1 MPALQTGY
9 NRNIREQAGDE
20 PNVKSIVEKLGLQK
34 YKHAAIL
41 NQPDGTDYFPDLT
54 GYDTVLKDGPY
65 DLIFAFV
72 LNLESLKELVYR
84 IIEQNLLQ
92 PNGYLFA
99 AYPKKGNKTYPTYI
113 HRDDLFP
120 GLGSD
125 EEGYIGDSGIKFARM
140 VGLDEVF
147 TVVGFKR
154 DAKGK
159 AKEQTSSQPSQRVDD
174 YIAMIGK
181 GFGRYAGAARVLP
194 NADRRLPQRLGAV
207 CVQCQT
213 RGNPSQTPGR
223 NENDSAGR
231 LQKPRSLPQGPS
243 VTRANT
249 RILHPL
255 GMGVLFLWAF

>member
-1 MPALQTGY
+1 MS
-9 NRNIREQAGDE
+9 
-20 PNVKSIVEKLGLQK
+20 KSIVEKLGLQK

-41 NQPDGTDYFPDLT
+41 NQPDGMDYFPDLT
-54 GYDTVLKDGPY
+54 GYDTVLKSDPY

-72 LNLESLKELVYR
+72 LDLESLKELVYR

-159 AKEQTSSQPSQRVDD
+159 AKEQASSRPSQRVDD
-174 YIAMIGK
+174 YTAMIPRVEKDLEDTPELLAFYQALTAGYRK
-181 GFGRYAGAARVLP
+181 DWARYVYSAKQEATQAKRREEMKMILQAGYKSRDLYRK
-194 NADRRLPQRLGAV
+194 D
-207 CVQCQT
+207 
-213 RGNPSQTPGR
+213 
-223 NENDSAGR
+223 
-231 LQKPRSLPQGPS
+231 
-243 VTRANT
+243 
-249 RILHPL
+249 HP
-255 GMGVLFLWAF
+255 